1 MFNKKKASGAM
12 SLNATTVK
20 NTYKLTTEELTE
32 EVFFVFLFIESI
44 KLINER
50 INDID
55 DFQDNE

>member
-1 MFNKKKASGAM
+1 M

-20 NTYKLTTEELTE
+20 NTYKLTKEELTE
-32 EVFFVFLFIESI
+32 EGFFVFLFIESI